1 MSVKKQLY
9 SDIAVLLGVQ
19 QYLNNLEETKRYI
32 RQNLLWKQKLLWT
45 LKLQQLRFLAGDIFE
60 IASIAG
66 IPISRV
72 SNKSDICHCLT
83 KKIKSPESGPFN
95 LRTTILDKAN
105 ITLPLDHVP
114 GVEDSAKTAVKE
126 EQSSEPEEINQQ
138 EGEGE
143 EEGEGFKSRTM
154 VRIDVIP
161 EKMETDQNASDAE
174 AERKTTV
181 TPSVGNGQFNL
192 NTVIKPTGVA
202 PPTKVPAGV
211 AEPQPAQG
219 EITANVN
226 PAGSLVSMLRLPQ
239 TQLSSSKTGE
249 PPKISPSPSPSPSP
263 PASSTQILAI
273 EPDVSEL
280 IRSINIHDLTNE
292 DSPRNRN
299 IKASF

>member
-192 NTVIKPTGVA
+192 NTVIKP
-202 PPTKVPAGV
+202 
-211 AEPQPAQG
+211 AQG